1 MKADSFMFTLYL
13 VGSKNDL
20 WGKFQR
26 NESTRH
32 IVGSG
37 QTSGWSGRDEIFQP
51 ELFESSENMK
61 QTRLDIRVTRPTLPD
76 SANPGF

>member
-1 MKADSFMFTLYL
+1 MYTICIKWFVKADSFMFTLYR

-37 QTSGWSGRDEIFQP
+37 QTSGWSGRDEILQP
-51 ELFESSENMK
+51 ERTS
-61 QTRLDIRVTRPTLPD
+61 DIHARQKRVEHV
-76 SANPGF
+76 

>member
-1 MKADSFMFTLYL
+1 MQSKI
-13 VGSKNDL
+13 VGD
-20 WGKFQR
+20 GKIR
-26 NESTRH
+26 GAL
-32 IVGSG
+32 GSG
-37 QTSGWSGRDEIFQP
+37 QNLGLVGSGRDEIFQP

>member
-1 MKADSFMFTLYL
+1 MKRPNLSLGERLTSRGAL
-13 VGSKNDL
+13 
-20 WGKFQR
+20 
-26 NESTRH
+26 
-32 IVGSG
+32 GSG
-37 QTSGWSGRDEIFQP
+37 QNLGLVGSGRDEIFQP